1 MAADG
6 QLMDTETAA
15 EEAAPEGSQ
24 PAKTLQMQVE
34 RNGSGQFLRGQSGNP
49 VGRVSGTRNRATM
62 IMEQLFDGAS
72 SDVSK
77 EALAQ
82 AMNGD
87 GATLRLI
94 IRSLIGPRR
103 HRASSFALPPL
114 CNAGDVAP
122 AIAAIAAAA
131 AEGAISTA
139 EACEMSQ
146 VIERY
151 TRALAAEEI
160 ETRLRQLEST
170 CGIAR

>member
-1 MAADG
+1 MVG
-6 QLMDTETAA
+6 EPSA
-15 EEAAPEGSQ
+15 EHVGPESGE
-24 PAKTLQMQVE
+24 PAKSLQMQVE
-34 RNGSGQFLRGQSGNP
+34 RNEAGQFIAGQSGNAA
-49 VGRVSGTRNRATM
+49 GRVTGTRNRATM

-94 IRSLIGPRR
+94 IRSLIGARR
-103 HRASSFALPPL
+103 HRASSFTLPPL
-114 CNAGDVAP
+114 SNAADVAP

-146 VIERY
+146 VVERY
-151 TRALAAEEI
+151 IRALAAEEI
-160 ETRLRQLEST
+160 ENRLRRLESA
-170 CGIAR
+170 CGIAP